1 MGFFSDLTFV
11 EVRIVFLESGHF
23 SVFNV
28 PTYIS
33 DTVCRI
39 PSVSGMG
46 VEIQLEI
53 VDRAAYSDGV
63 GYIVGYALPSLPM
76 TVEFVPIS
84 TPSIVKAISDSI

>member
-63 GYIVGYALPSLPM
+63 GYIVGVVISGGLYYAHVTGRCGPDEQ
-76 TVEFVPIS
+76 TN
-84 TPSIVKAISDSI
+84 

>member
-1 MGFFSDLTFV
+1 MGFFSDLTFI
-11 EVRIVFLESGHF
+11 EVRVVFLESGHF
-23 SVFNV
+23 SVFNI

-53 VDRAAYSDGV
+53 VDRAAYSDGI
-63 GYIVGYALPSLPM
+63 GYIVGVVVSGGCETGTCIRL
-76 TVEFVPIS
+76 
-84 TPSIVKAISDSI
+84 